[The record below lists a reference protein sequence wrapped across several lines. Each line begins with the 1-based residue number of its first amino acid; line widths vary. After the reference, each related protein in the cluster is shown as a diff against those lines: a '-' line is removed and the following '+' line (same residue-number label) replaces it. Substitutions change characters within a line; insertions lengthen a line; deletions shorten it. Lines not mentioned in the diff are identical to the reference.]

1 MNIAWHKIYY
11 NLFKKKPKKKYYIN
25 YYIEMYYLYILA
37 IHLIL
42 TIFPIII

>member
-1 MNIAWHKIYY
+1 MNIAGHKIYY
-11 NLFKKKPKKKYYIN
+11 NLFKKKKYYIN
-25 YYIEMYYLYILA
+25 YYIEMYYLYILT